1 LRPRAGLESRD
12 MIPRQGPRPC
22 LHARRAIELGRGGR
36 GEKAG
41 RGRRAELDWAG
52 SRPRDVVAL
61 AG

>member
-1 LRPRAGLESRD
+1 

-41 RGRRAELDWAG
+41 RGRRGELDWAG